1 MQKEKRKEKK
11 DICSKNKL
19 KKKKSF
25 LFEHD
30 EKMWERK

>member
-19 KKKKSF
+19 KKKSF